1 MKGNSEFF
9 QLLPRTNNFIL
20 AAFVHLNI
28 GPFLILFLV
37 DIIK

>member
-1 MKGNSEFF
+1 MKGNSKFF
-9 QLLPRTNNFIL
+9 QLLPRTNNFVL
-20 AAFVHLNI
+20 AAFVHLSI